1 VEPVDVG
8 DGTGDHLDEHAYL
21 LDRAADRVTVVA
33 TVRSVTRASDN
44 DAMASRVGPHVDG
57 PELVDALRRG
67 DEAAF
72 AWLVDRYDGSLRR
85 LARTYV
91 ATPAVAEEVVQ
102 DTWLAVVRGIHGF
115 EGRAALS
122 TWLYRILTNIAQ
134 TRGVREH
141 RTIPFSSAAGAL
153 DEGAGPAVDPDR
165 FGALG
170 DPGYGRWAAPPTP
183 WDDEPEARLQSHETL
198 AAVQAAIDAL
208 PPAQREVITLRD
220 VEGWTSTEVRNAL
233 DLTETN
239 QRVLLHRA
247 RAKVRRA
254 LEAHFEEAGS

>member
-1 VEPVDVG
+1 MNI
-8 DGTGDHLDEHAYL
+8 AYL
-21 LDRAADRVTVVA
+21 LAARWDGVIVVTAVH
-33 TVRSVTRASDN
+33 SVTHASDN
-44 DAMASRVGPHVDG
+44 EEMPREEELYADDG
-57 PELVDALRRG
+57 ALVAALRRG

-72 AWLVDRYDGSLRR
+72 GWLVGRYDGSLRR

-91 ATPAVAEEVVQ
+91 PTPAIADEVVQ
-102 DTWLAVVRGIHGF
+102 DTWLAVVKGIDGF

-122 TWLYRILTNIAQ
+122 TWMYRILANLAR

-153 DEGAGPAVDPDR
+153 DDGAGPAVDPDR
-165 FGALG
+165 FGVRG
-170 DPGYGRWAAPPTP
+170 DPGYGRWSAPPTP
-183 WDDEPEARLQSHETL
+183 WDDEPEARLQSAETL
-198 AAVQAAIDAL
+198 GAVQAAVDAL
-208 PPAQREVITLRD
+208 PDAQREVITLRD
-220 VEGWTSTEVRNAL
+220 IEGWTSTEVRNAL
-233 DLTETN
+233 DLSETN

>member
-1 VEPVDVG
+1 V
-8 DGTGDHLDEHAYL
+8 
-21 LDRAADRVTVVA
+21 VVA
-33 TVRSVTRASDN
+33 AAVQSVTRASDN
-44 DAMASRVGPHVDG
+44 EAMMRESEPFVDDG
-57 PELVDALRRG
+57 VLVEALRRG
-67 DEAAF
+67 EESAF
-72 AWLVDRYDGSLRR
+72 GWLVDRYDGSLRR
-85 LARTYV
+85 LARSYV
-91 ATPAVAEEVVQ
+91 ATAAVADEVVQ
-102 DTWLAVVRGIHGF
+102 DTWLAVVRGIDGF

-122 TWLYRILTNIAQ
+122 TWLYKILENIAR

-153 DEGAGPAVDPDR
+153 DEGAGPAVDPER
-165 FGALG
+165 FGVKG
-170 DPGYGRWAAPPTP
+170 DPGYGLWSAPPTP

-233 DLTETN
+233 DLSETN

-254 LEAHFEEAGS
+254 LEEHFEEAES

>member
-1 VEPVDVG
+1 MR
-8 DGTGDHLDEHAYL
+8 T
-21 LDRAADRVTVVA
+21 
-33 TVRSVTRASDN
+33 VTRASENVNVGAQGGPFTD
-44 DAMASRVGPHVDG
+44 DAL
-57 PELVDALRRG
+57 LVAALRRG

-72 AWLVDRYDGSLRR
+72 GWLVDRYDGSLRR

-91 ATPAVAEEVVQ
+91 ATPSVADDVVA
-102 DTWLAVVRGIHGF
+102 DTWLAVIKGIDGF
-115 EGRAALS
+115 EGRASVS
-122 TWLYRILTNIAQ
+122 TWLYRILANIAR

-141 RTIPFSSAAGAL
+141 RTIPFSSAARAL

-165 FGALG
+165 FTGSGPGRGAG

-183 WDDEPEARLQSHETL
+183 WDDEPEARLESRETL
-198 AAVQAAIDAL
+198 AAVRRAIEAL

-220 VEGWTSTEVRNAL
+220 LEGWTSTEVRNAL
-233 DLTETN
+233 DLSETN

-254 LEAHFEEAGS
+254 LEEYFEGAES